1 MRHNLGHQSLKTKD
15 LKKFESHNAL
25 TKKLQTVSFQKKLNN
40 AGILERMFFFWL
52 SLRKLEFILENH
64 LFTAD
69 FATLSAKFQII
80 LANNSLANSAH
91 YYNPTPLARSCFL
104 GLKIV

>member
-40 AGILERMFFFWL
+40 AGLLEIFF
-52 SLRKLEFILENH
+52 
-64 LFTAD
+64 
-69 FATLSAKFQII
+69 
-80 LANNSLANSAH
+80 
-91 YYNPTPLARSCFL
+91 
-104 GLKIV
+104 

>member
-1 MRHNLGHQSLKTKD
+1 MRHNLRHQSLKTKD

-40 AGILERMFFFWL
+40 AGLLEIFFWL
-52 SLRKLEFILENH
+52 SLRKLKFILENH

-80 LANNSLANSAH
+80 
-91 YYNPTPLARSCFL
+91 
-104 GLKIV
+104 